1 MFELSDPDSGIYH
14 VTRVYILPSQWH
26 QQMSALRRPFLLT
39 IIPSS
44 LLYRS
49 CPNLLKVAR
58 VKAADENDNEVKT
71 ESEDSAEQNDKK
83 GENQEEEEAGGT
95 EEMRA
100 AERKKQLGKFPY
112 FRIEMSILN
121 GRELIAMDRGGT
133 SDPYVKVVQVKIMET
148 QTVCFKVSKESQ
160 KGEEE
165 LHRTPEKK
173 KTVNPVWNDQFN
185 LYIESPFT
193 PLTFQVNKN
202 LTEVENLGSRIALL
216 PGKFW
221 RVWKVFALTKEKT
234 CLTVWIF

>member
-1 MFELSDPDSGIYH
+1 
-14 VTRVYILPSQWH
+14 
-26 QQMSALRRPFLLT
+26 MSALRRPFLLT

-58 VKAADENDNEVKT
+58 VKAAEENDNEVKN

-83 GENQEEEEAGGT
+83 REKQEEEEAGGT
-95 EEMRA
+95 EEMKA

-133 SDPYVKVVQVKIMET
+133 SDPYVKVVQVKIMDT
-148 QTVCFKVSKESQ
+148 QTVFFKLSKESQ

-193 PLTFQVNKN
+193 PLTFQVDKIQSTYLALLMCTWLFPQVTCFREKQMVN
-202 LTEVENLGSRIALL
+202 LLGSR
-216 PGKFW
+216 
-221 RVWKVFALTKEKT
+221 
-234 CLTVWIF
+234 

>member
-1 MFELSDPDSGIYH
+1 
-14 VTRVYILPSQWH
+14 
-26 QQMSALRRPFLLT
+26 MSALRRPFLLT

-83 GENQEEEEAGGT
+83 GEKQEEEEAGGT

-193 PLTFQVNKN
+193 PLTFQVDKIQSTYLALLMCTWLFPQVTCFREKQMVN
-202 LTEVENLGSRIALL
+202 LLGSR
-216 PGKFW
+216 
-221 RVWKVFALTKEKT
+221 
-234 CLTVWIF
+234 

>member
-1 MFELSDPDSGIYH
+1 MNQLCQMFELSDPDSGIYH
-14 VTRVYILPSQWH
+14 VTRVYILPSPWH
-26 QQMSALRRPFLLT
+26 QQMPFLRRPFLLT

-49 CPNLLKVAR
+49 CPNLLKVAHG
-58 VKAADENDNEVKT
+58 KTAEENDNEVKT

-193 PLTFQVNKN
+193 PLTFQVDKIQSTYLALLMCTWLFPQVTCFREKQMVN
-202 LTEVENLGSRIALL
+202 LLGSR
-216 PGKFW
+216 
-221 RVWKVFALTKEKT
+221 
-234 CLTVWIF
+234 